1 MGTGR
6 PLGQIYYVMGQI
18 PPPSFLIKIAS
29 GKNVL
34 LLFVLFLSFTAGI
47 MPAVEADI
55 KLLSGGT
62 GVIDLE
68 FFYTPE
74 KAKAMLDSYGP
85 EGIRLYLIA
94 QWTADLIFPMIGC
107 LLFGTALIYV
117 GARRWFWLAFLMMA
131 ADWVENVFVSIMLVQ
146 YPVFQPSVS
155 ILSCVFTLSKWLLVA
170 LMTGLILFNGWRKL
184 TTTFGQSAEKPAFR
198 NTRHP

>member
-1 MGTGR
+1 MGH
-6 PLGQIYYVMGQI
+6 I
-18 PPPSFLIKIAS
+18 PPPSFLIKIAT

-34 LLFVLFLSFTAGI
+34 LLFVLFMSFTAGI

-74 KAKAMLDSYGP
+74 KAKAMLDTYGL
-85 EGIRLYLIA
+85 EGIRLYLVA
-94 QWTADLIFPMIGC
+94 QWTVDFIFPMIGC
-107 LLFGTALIYV
+107 LLFATALIYT

-131 ADWVENVFVSIMLVQ
+131 TDWVENIFVTIMLVQ
-146 YPVFQPSVS
+146 HPDFHPLAAV
-155 ILSCVFTLSKWLLVA
+155 LGCVFTVCKWSLIV
-170 LMTGLILFNGWRKL
+170 LMTILILFNGWKRL
-184 TTTFGQSAEKPAFR
+184 LLR
-198 NTRHP
+198 NRQTPLQV